1 MRIKISKAK
10 NYEIRTIAMSDLE
23 SHELVLRVD
32 EGTTRG
38 WINWGDTIFKM
49 GLSNWRGGFSI
60 VFVLLGKASTY
71 CILK

>member
-1 MRIKISKAK
+1 
-10 NYEIRTIAMSDLE
+10 MSDLE

-38 WINWGDTIFKM
+38 WINWGDTTFKM

-60 VFVLLGKASTY
+60 VFV
-71 CILK
+71 